1 MICDGC
7 LVMLACNP
15 GPGAVAIPR
24 LDDVAE
30 LHKEFQ
36 VICCWA
42 DGCLGQLLQRVMFVK
57 WWWRQASAVCAAEVG
72 SCDERVSGEWAHCS
86 KEKVQQVKSAATE
99 RATGCLVVC
108 RFTLT
113 YFVG

>member
-15 GPGAVAIPR
+15 SPGAVAIPR

-72 SCDERVSGEWAHCS
+72 SVTRESVASGRTA
-86 KEKVQQVKSAATE
+86 VK
-99 RATGCLVVC
+99 RKCNK
-108 RFTLT
+108 
-113 YFVG
+113 